1 MSLFTKDIKDTDNS
15 NKQFPAT
22 PSTGSNPGVS
32 GLNTV
37 KPSTPLLTA
46 QTLPNA
52 PLKTST
58 VNMIDSVR
66 AMVKESITVPSYYK
80 EMDNIKTLR
89 EVDKVDWSFIC
100 KFININYKL
109 EKPVKPQL
117 LSKQFNRHF
126 KIKPSKRKTNKQ

>member
-1 MSLFTKDIKDTDNS
+1 
-15 NKQFPAT
+15 
-22 PSTGSNPGVS
+22 
-32 GLNTV
+32 
-37 KPSTPLLTA
+37 
-46 QTLPNA
+46 
-52 PLKTST
+52 
-58 VNMIDSVR
+58 
-66 AMVKESITVPSYYK
+66 VPSYYK